1 VHPKQPTQPREALD
15 TRGLVSC
22 FMTNPSL
29 ENLESRITQAS
40 QKRVLRLEAV
50 HGGGYSLALRLRA
63 FFEDGTTAFVK
74 VATSQELAQF
84 LRTEHHVYSSLGK
97 QDFLAAFYGWDDDG
111 LNPLLI
117 LEDFGAA
124 FCAPPWTTTR
134 IDAVLTML
142 ERVHQTSAP
151 VKIPLLESP
160 ETREMLSGWKVV
172 AENPAAFLSLGL
184 CEADWLTEA
193 LPALLEAEA
202 KTVLTGTDL
211 LHLDVR
217 SDNLCFPDDDR
228 AVLVDWNWV
237 SVGNG
242 EFDLAA
248 WLPSLQAEGGPPPET
263 FLPNAAVWAAA
274 LSGFFASRAGLPA
287 PEAAP
292 AVRSVQC
299 QQLATALPWAARA
312 LGLRV
317 PKA

>member
-1 VHPKQPTQPREALD
+1 
-15 TRGLVSC
+15 
-22 FMTNPSL
+22 MTNPSF
-29 ENLESRITQAS
+29 ERLESRISDAS
-40 QKRVLRLEAV
+40 QKRVLRLEPV
-50 HGGGYSLALRLRA
+50 NGGGYSLALRLRA

-124 FCAPPWTTTR
+124 FCAPPWTTSR
-134 IDAVLTML
+134 IDAVLATL
-142 ERVHQTSAP
+142 ERVHHTPAP
-151 VKIPLLESP
+151 LDIPPLESP

-172 AENPAAFLSLGL
+172 AENPAAFLSLDL
-184 CEADWLTEA
+184 CSMAWLEHA
-193 LPALLEAEA
+193 LPDLLEAEA
-202 KTVLTGTDL
+202 KIVLTGTNF

-217 SDNLCFPDDDR
+217 SDNLCFPKDDR

-248 WLPSLQAEGGPPPET
+248 WLPSLEAEGGPPPET
-263 FLPNAAVWAAA
+263 FLSDAAVWAAA

-292 AVRSVQC
+292 TVRGVQR
-299 QQLATALPWAARA
+299 QQLTTALPWAARA
-312 LGLRV
+312 LGLSV
-317 PKA
+317 PKG

>member
-1 VHPKQPTQPREALD
+1 LVELD
-15 TRGLVSC
+15 SQRLVLC

-29 ENLESRITQAS
+29 ESLESRIAQTV
-40 QKRVLRLEAV
+40 QKRVLRLEPV
-50 HGGGYSLALRLRA
+50 NGGGYSLALRLRA
-63 FFEDGTTAFVK
+63 FFDDGTTAFVK
-74 VATSQELAQF
+74 VATSQDLARF

-111 LNPLLI
+111 QHPLLI

-134 IDAVLTML
+134 IDAVLATL
-142 ERVHQTSAP
+142 ERVHQTPAP
-151 VKIPLLESP
+151 VGVPSLESP
-160 ETREMLSGWKVV
+160 ESREMLSGWKVV
-172 AENPAAFLSLGL
+172 AENPTPFLSLNL
-184 CEADWLTEA
+184 CSSAWLENA
-193 LPALLEAEA
+193 LPDLLEAEA
-202 KTVLTGTDL
+202 KIVLSGTDF

-217 SDNLCFPDDDR
+217 SDNLCFPQDHR

-237 SVGNG
+237 SIGNG

-248 WLPSLQAEGGPPPET
+248 WLPSLEAEGGPPSET

-274 LSGFFASRAGLPA
+274 LSGFFASRVGLPA

-292 AVRSVQC
+292 TVRTVQR

-317 PKA
+317 PKG